1 MAIINGTE
9 YIERIDN
16 LRSNS
21 DASGRTAGAA
31 IPLRLGFGD
40 ERLWDAADAVRTV
53 FLRRSGPVCDD
64 LLPSLRPGGM
74 RPNGATVFGQRT
86 TLTKRQPTPHRTGIN
101 ACLFFKEAGYHQA
114 FRLEKG
120 VPPLSGH
127 PHANGLTRSIT
138 SSADDQETT
147 S

>member
-1 MAIINGTE
+1 METMAIINGTE

-114 FRLEKG
+114 FRLEKRCPASFG
-120 VPPLSGH
+120 TPSCEWIDAIDHIV
-127 PHANGLTRSIT
+127 R
-138 SSADDQETT
+138 
-147 S
+147 